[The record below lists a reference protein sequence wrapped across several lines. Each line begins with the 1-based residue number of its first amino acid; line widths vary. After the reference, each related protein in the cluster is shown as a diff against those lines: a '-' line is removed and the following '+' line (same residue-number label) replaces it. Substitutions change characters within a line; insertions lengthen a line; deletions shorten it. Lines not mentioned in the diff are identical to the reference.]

1 MIKYYKNINSVI
13 KVDTE
18 NKNLIFCIIT
28 DNYHIIRQ
36 DNSVSAFDFVTITK
50 YNEGKYVDATEEEFL
65 TYKSLCLNSL
75 F

>member
-1 MIKYYKNINSVI
+1 MIKYYKNANSVI

-18 NKNLIFCIIT
+18 TKNLIFCIIK
-28 DNYHIIRQ
+28 DSYHIIRQ
-36 DNSVSAFDFVTITK
+36 DDSVSAYDFVTITK

-65 TYKSLCLNSL
+65 TYKTTCLNSL